1 MKKILS
7 IACLLLLVLSAKV
20 NAQSNLTWIA
30 KDKIEDKTFNSQLEF
45 HILVEGLANQNEAI
59 MLCNKIR
66 TNQEV
71 ESCENLGKDE
81 KGAYSINF
89 KMKSPKEAIYYI
101 GWAQKLGISYIVAKG
116 EKKTPAEWARLE
128 RK

>member
-7 IACLLLLVLSAKV
+7 IACLVLLVLSSKV
-20 NAQSNLTWIA
+20 NAQSNLTWIV
-30 KDKIEDKTFNSQLEF
+30 KDKIEDKTFDSKLEF
-45 HILVEGLANQNEAI
+45 HIAIEGLANQNEAI
-59 MLCNKIR
+59 LFCNKMR
-66 TNQEV
+66 ANQEV

-81 KGAYSINF
+81 TGAYLVTC
-89 KMKSPKEAIYYI
+89 KMKKPNEAIYYI

-116 EKKTPAEWARLE
+116 EKKTPTEWVRTI

>member
-7 IACLLLLVLSAKV
+7 IACLLLLVLSVKV
-20 NAQSNLTWIA
+20 NAQSNLTWIV

-81 KGAYSINF
+81 KGAYSIHF
-89 KMKSPKEAIYYI
+89 KMKNPKEAIYYI
-101 GWAQKLGISYIVAKG
+101 GWVQKLGFSYIVAKG
-116 EKKTPAEWARLE
+116 EKKTPEEWARLE

>member
-7 IACLLLLVLSAKV
+7 ITCLLLLVLSTKI
-20 NAQSNLTWIA
+20 NAQSNLTWIV
-30 KDKIEDKTFNSQLEF
+30 KDKIEDKTFDSKLEF
-45 HILVEGLANQNEAI
+45 HISVEGLTNQNEAI
-59 MLCNKIR
+59 LFCNKMR
-66 TNQEV
+66 ANQEV

-81 KGAYSINF
+81 TGAYSITF
-89 KMKSPKEAIYYI
+89 KMKKPNEAMYYI

-116 EKKTPAEWARLE
+116 EKKSPAEWARAG

>member
-7 IACLLLLVLSAKV
+7 ITCLLLLVLSTKI
-20 NAQSNLTWIA
+20 NAQSNLTWVV
-30 KDKIEDKTFNSQLEF
+30 KDKIEDKTFDSKLEF
-45 HILVEGLANQNEAI
+45 HISVEGLANQNEAV
-59 MLCNKIR
+59 LFCNKIR
-66 TNQEV
+66 SNQEV

-81 KGAYSINF
+81 KGAYSITF
-89 KMKSPKEAIYYI
+89 KMKKPNQAIYYI

-116 EKKTPAEWARLE
+116 EKKTPSEWASAE